1 MAALTRKGEALAE
14 SLKTPPIYYVSTHG
28 QYKISNADPTLYSIP
43 PNTYV
48 FEVGTA
54 GDWTLNYID
63 RPLKELISEDRQE
76 FINYFIGNKRLD
88 ENFSSEKADMFSSIF
103 FYGPGDTMYNRDLS
117 IGHGI
122 YTESLRHRRPE
133 HERILSGLGFFKSP
147 GPGQELQELL
157 SGIDP
162 IRLGMSGHETITSG
176 SYIDHI
182 KHSELQGGGPA
193 IFIFSSCA
201 IPDHECLDNETSIC
215 RRRFGLIAHKQA
227 DQRIKLMAMGIHTYQ
242 GSSLYEAANH
252 PITAAEAGRRRRL
265 KNAHT
270 ASLVDAGAGAGAGAG
285 ASGENR
291 NVNFHRSANG
301 TFQSRHTY
309 QSPFWSGYLHEAE
322 ERAIEGEGVNAQLR
336 AEEAEEAAAEAKR
349 TCWSRFG
356 RWLCGVRNTRK
367 LKTSGG
373 RRTRKFESKRYKRR
387 LTK

>member
-1 MAALTRKGEALAE
+1 MAALTREGEALAE

-28 QYKISNADPTLYSIP
+28 EYKISNADPTLYRIP

-54 GDWTLNYID
+54 GDWTLTDID
-63 RPLKELISEDRQE
+63 RPLRELISENRQE
-76 FINYFIGNKRLD
+76 FINYFIGNKRLG

-147 GPGQELQELL
+147 GPGQELQELS
-157 SGIDP
+157 SGIHP
-162 IRLGMSGHETITSG
+162 IRLRMSGHDTITSG
-176 SYIDHI
+176 SYIDYI
-182 KHSELQGGGPA
+182 KGSELQGGGPA

-201 IPDHECLDNETSIC
+201 IPDHECLDNETPIC
-215 RRRFGLIAHKQA
+215 RRRFGFIAHKQA
-227 DQRIKLMAMGIHTYQ
+227 AQRIKLMAMGIHTYQ

-265 KNAHT
+265 ENAYT
-270 ASLVDAGAGAGAGAG
+270 ASLVDAGAGAGAGA
-285 ASGENR
+285 SGENR
-291 NVNFHRSANG
+291 NDNLHRSANG
-301 TFQSRHTY
+301 TFQSRHSY
-309 QSPFWSGYLHEAE
+309 PSPFWNGYLHQAE
-322 ERAIEGEGVNAQLR
+322 EGAIEGELVNAER
-336 AEEAEEAAAEAKR
+336 AAETKR

>member
-1 MAALTRKGEALAE
+1 MAALTREGEALAE

-28 QYKISNADPTLYSIP
+28 EYKISNADPTLYRIP

-54 GDWTLNYID
+54 GDWTLTYID
-63 RPLKELISEDRQE
+63 RPLRELISENRQE
-76 FINYFIGNKRLD
+76 FINYFIGNKRLG

-133 HERILSGLGFFKSP
+133 HERILSGLGIFKSP
-147 GPGQELQELL
+147 GPGQELQELS
-157 SGIDP
+157 SGVDST
-162 IRLGMSGHETITSG
+162 RLRLAGHNTITSG
-176 SYIDHI
+176 SYIDSI
-182 KHSELQGGGPA
+182 NDSELQGGGSA

-201 IPDHECLDNETSIC
+201 IPDRECLDNQTSIC
-215 RRRFGLIAHKQA
+215 HRRFGLIAHKQD
-227 DQRIKLMAMGIHTYQ
+227 DQRRKLMAMGIHTYQ
-242 GSSLYEAANH
+242 GSSLYEGAD
-252 PITAAEAGRRRRL
+252 PRITAAEAGRRRRL
-265 KNAHT
+265 EN
-270 ASLVDAGAGAGAGAG
+270 AGAGAGAG
-285 ASGENR
+285 ASGENP

-301 TFQSRHTY
+301 TFQSRHAY
-309 QSPFWSGYLHEAE
+309 ESPIWRGFLEAAE
-322 ERAIEGEGVNAQLR
+322 ERAIEGEAWNAEAA
-336 AEEAEEAAAEAKR
+336 AEAAEAKR

-367 LKTSGG
+367 LKTRGG

>member
-1 MAALTRKGEALAE
+1 MAALTREGEALAE

-28 QYKISNADPTLYSIP
+28 EYKISNADPTLYRIP

-54 GDWTLNYID
+54 GDWTLTDID
-63 RPLKELISEDRQE
+63 GPLRELISENRQE
-76 FINYFIGNKRLD
+76 FINYFIGNKRLG

-147 GPGQELQELL
+147 GPGQELQELS
-157 SGIDP
+157 SGIHP
-162 IRLGMSGHETITSG
+162 IRLRMSGHDTITSG
-176 SYIDHI
+176 SYIDYI
-182 KHSELQGGGPA
+182 KGSELQGGGPA

-201 IPDHECLDNETSIC
+201 IPDHECLDNETPIC
-215 RRRFGLIAHKQA
+215 LRRFGYIADKQA
-227 DQRIKLMAMGIHTYQ
+227 NQRIKLMAMGIHTYQ

-265 KNAHT
+265 ENAYT
-270 ASLVDAGAGAGAGAG
+270 ASLVDAGAGAGAGA
-285 ASGENR
+285 SGENR
-291 NVNFHRSANG
+291 NDNLHRSANG
-301 TFQSRHTY
+301 TFQSRHSY
-309 QSPFWSGYLHEAE
+309 PSPFWNGYLHQAE
-322 ERAIEGEGVNAQLR
+322 EGAIEGELVNAER
-336 AEEAEEAAAEAKR
+336 AAETKR